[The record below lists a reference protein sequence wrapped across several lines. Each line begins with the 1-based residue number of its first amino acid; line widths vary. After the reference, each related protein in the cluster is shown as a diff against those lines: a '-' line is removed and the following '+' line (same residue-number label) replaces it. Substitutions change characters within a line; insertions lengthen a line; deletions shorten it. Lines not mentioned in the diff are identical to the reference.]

1 MLYIDED
8 NNITLTRGD
17 ALGTIVKLT
26 KDNEPYVPTEG
37 ETVRFALSKKYV
49 GETGYALIKE
59 KAIPID
65 TLTLE
70 LSKTDTKIPNGVY
83 NYDIEITHLDG
94 KPDTVISATFTIVG
108 ECE

>member
-17 ALGTIVKLT
+17 AFATTVTLT
-26 KDNEPYVPTEG
+26 KDDKTYTPTEG

-49 GETGYALIKE
+49 GETGYTLIKD

-65 TLTLE
+65 TLLLE
-70 LSKTDTKIPNGVY
+70 LSKADTSIPNGVY
-83 NYDIEITHLDG
+83 NYDVEVTHLDG
-94 KPDTVISATFTIVG
+94 RPDTVISATFTITG
-108 ECE
+108 ECK